1 MALLDKLGLRNRSG
15 RHWTPDRLR
24 GLFAGYVGDQRVDSI
39 AAQLAPIGEDA
50 LRAPPRILCILF
62 AARAG
67 STYAAHLL
75 SNTCWFTDVNES
87 FQPEQL
93 SAIRERHGLADSR
106 AAVQWMIDNR
116 GTGQAFG
123 YKGGFSVL
131 IAASLTGFL
140 SETLARTTFVRLERR
155 DRVAQAVSLLK
166 AEVGGRLHSVNPD
179 GREVSVD
186 EYDAD
191 KIAFNVGHIDRNER
205 WFGEITKRLGKTAP
219 VFTYEDIC
227 ADPAKFVGD
236 IGELMGFAGP
246 ADFEPEV
253 ELEVMR
259 DQVSQAWIDRFR
271 AERPD
276 IR

>member
-15 RHWTPDRLR
+15 RQWTPDRLR
-24 GLFAGYVGDQRVDSI
+24 RLFAGYVGDQRVDSI
-39 AAQLAPIGEDA
+39 AAQLAPIGEAA
-50 LRAPPRILCILF
+50 LTAPPRILCILF

-75 SNTCWFTDVNES
+75 SNPCWFTDVNES
-87 FQPEQL
+87 FQPGQL
-93 SAIRERHGLADSR
+93 SAVRERHSLADSR

-116 GTGQAFG
+116 GTDQAFG

-131 IAASLTGFL
+131 IAASETGFL
-140 SETLARTTFVRLERR
+140 SETLSRTTFVRLERR

-166 AEVGGRLHSVNPD
+166 ADIGGRLHSVNPD
-179 GREVSVD
+179 GRAVSVD

-191 KIAFNVGHIDRNER
+191 KIAFNIGHIDRNER
-205 WFGEITKRLGKTAP
+205 WFAEITKRLGKTAP

-227 ADPAKFVGD
+227 ADPAKFVSD
-236 IGELMGFAGP
+236 IGQLMEFSGPSNFA
-246 ADFEPEV
+246 PEV
-253 ELEVMR
+253 ELKVMR
-259 DQVSQAWIDRFR
+259 DEVSQAWIDRFG
-271 AERPD
+271 AEHPD